1 MAIHENY
8 LLLNGKSL
16 KYKEDG
22 KREEKNLSSKVVFI
36 FIELEIS
43 GVSSWRDDNFCNFG
57 YCFRE
62 LWWLS
67 FCLTQ
72 I

>member
-43 GVSSWRDDNFCNFG
+43 GVSS
-57 YCFRE
+57 
-62 LWWLS
+62 
-67 FCLTQ
+67 
-72 I
+72 